1 LQCNF
6 IYDIIE
12 NTPAF
17 PRSGDTGNI
26 CTNLRRE
33 NRLPPG
39 QVGKMTS
46 PKLDL
51 HSLIV
56 FYHVASEAS
65 ITAAAS
71 KLCLTQ
77 PTITYHIRSLE
88 RNVGLKLIEVKR
100 QKVFLTQAGE
110 GLFKYAGEIYRQ
122 MNDAEKYL
130 ENLKGASLR
139 AGISTTFTT
148 CLASAAAAFEKL
160 YPGVKLIIKSTSSF
174 EIAEAVQNCEVDLG
188 IVVSTDYGNPKLKS
202 IPLSTQEQLVLVA
215 SPSSAISQKPRLV
228 FANLCGY
235 PLILGPETSATR
247 QLILNRIRV
256 GGCHMPSPIIVEV
269 NSAEW
274 GIKMVENSEGVGVH
288 HIKSV
293 ERSIAD
299 GRLKILPLSSDILV
313 GAQGLL
319 RSDAPEHPMAR
330 KFMGLAKEALDKNRE
345 KSAAQAAK
353 N

>member
-1 LQCNF
+1 M
-6 IYDIIE
+6 
-12 NTPAF
+12 TP
-17 PRSGDTGNI
+17 S
-26 CTNLRRE
+26 
-33 NRLPPG
+33 
-39 QVGKMTS
+39 
-46 PKLDL
+46 KLDL

-56 FYHVASEAS
+56 FYHVASEES
-65 ITAAAS
+65 ITAAAG

-77 PTITYHIRSLE
+77 PTVTYHIRSLE

-100 QKVFLTQAGE
+100 QKVSLTQAGK
-110 GLFKYAGEIYRQ
+110 GLYKYASEIYRQ

-130 ENLKGASLR
+130 ENLKEASLR
-139 AGISTTFTT
+139 VGISTTFST
-148 CLASAAAAFEKL
+148 CLASAASAFEKS
-160 YPGVKLIIKSTSSF
+160 YPGVKLIIRGASSF
-174 EIAEAVQNCEVDLG
+174 EIAEAVQNCEVDIG
-188 IVVSTDYGNPKLKS
+188 IVVSADYDNPKLRS

-215 SPSSAISQKPRLV
+215 SPSSTIAQKSRLA

-274 GIKMVENSEGVGVH
+274 GIKLVENGEGVGVH

-319 RSDAPEHPMAR
+319 RDDAPEHPMAR
-330 KFMGLAKEALDKNRE
+330 KFIELVREALDKNGE
-345 KSAAQAAK
+345 KSAIQAARS
-353 N
+353 